1 MKTDSYIPRSLEN
14 YVFDEN
20 LTGRHMVFLAGP
32 RQVGKTRLAR
42 NWLERAGCSDLYFNW
57 DDIKTRQ
64 AYRSDSRFFES
75 PARSLGRPDPWIVFD
90 EIHKRNQWRDIL
102 KGAYDLFGPDFRFLI
117 TGSAR
122 LDLFRGAGDSLVGR
136 YNLFHMFPFNL
147 AEVTKPRK
155 SPCFLQERDIQSL
168 LAAFGTQVSH
178 RLSPE
183 TIEAQTILWKNGPF
197 PEPFLRQNDRFS
209 RKWHLDYLSLVIR
222 QDLKDLT
229 RVVELDKIEH
239 LVSLLPSRVTAPLSM
254 ANLARELEVAHTTVK
269 TWLEQLKKLYLL
281 FSVAPW
287 TQKISRGLRRE
298 KKWYFLDW
306 YYIPEGPARLEN
318 MVAAN
323 LYRTCQVLTDQGFG
337 VYRLYYIRTLEKK
350 EIDFVVTLDRKPILC
365 LEVKSGETSLS
376 PTLRDRQKWFSD
388 MPTLGIQVVD
398 RRETLQKL
406 QGNTW
411 VVSVERFLSLLE

>member
-1 MKTDSYIPRSLEN
+1 
-14 YVFDEN
+14 
-20 LTGRHMVFLAGP
+20 
-32 RQVGKTRLAR
+32 
-42 NWLERAGCSDLYFNW
+42 
-57 DDIKTRQ
+57 
-64 AYRSDSRFFES
+64 
-75 PARSLGRPDPWIVFD
+75 
-90 EIHKRNQWRDIL
+90 
-102 KGAYDLFGPDFRFLI
+102 
-117 TGSAR
+117 
-122 LDLFRGAGDSLVGR
+122 
-136 YNLFHMFPFNL
+136 
-147 AEVTKPRK
+147 
-155 SPCFLQERDIQSL
+155 
-168 LAAFGTQVSH
+168 
-178 RLSPE
+178 
-183 TIEAQTILWKNGPF
+183 
-197 PEPFLRQNDRFS
+197 
-209 RKWHLDYLSLVIR
+209 
-222 QDLKDLT
+222 
-229 RVVELDKIEH
+229 
-239 LVSLLPSRVTAPLSM
+239 
-254 ANLARELEVAHTTVK
+254 VAHTTVK
-269 TWLEQLKKLYLL
+269 TWLEQLKRLYLL

-376 PTLRDRQKWFSD
+376 PILRDRQKWFSD
-388 MPTLGIQVVD
+388 LPTLGIQVVD